1 MTREIYYDPYDRTL
15 DADPHPMWRRMRD
28 EMPLYR
34 NDKYGFWAV
43 SRYEDVH
50 RMSVDWRTFSSAKG
64 SVLEMID
71 LPAEVFAQF
80 KNMLFEDPPDH
91 DLHRQILARTFLPRR
106 ITALEA
112 EIREMCRGF
121 LADLDPNGFDLVRD
135 YGSKIPMMV
144 IGMLLGVPVED
155 RPYLQHLADATIHRE
170 EGNETD
176 MGLDN
181 QMKQLEYFAGLAS
194 RRRSE
199 PTDDIVTDLVQA
211 EVDDGAGGTRHLD
224 DGEMVA
230 YMSLVS
236 AAGNETVTNLL
247 GWAGLS
253 LYQNPDQRQI
263 LLDDPSIIPNAVEEF
278 LRFEAPS
285 PIQARLVMEDVELYG
300 QKVEAGSKMA
310 LITGSAGRDD
320 RQYENPDRLDVRR
333 KIGGHVSFGHGIH
346 FCLGAALARL
356 EAKVALEELLV
367 RFPAWEIDEANSE
380 MVHTSTVRG
389 WANLKASAV

>member
-300 QKVEAGSKMA
+300 QKVPAGSKMA